1 MIPVITVWEFM
12 TLRSRSK
19 IGGYPSLTVCLLRF
33 FLHFVGRTGC
43 DPQGKL
49 LSLYHLCTITCLLT
63 NAINGPALSH
73 PPYTAQSRVSTF
85 RLSNQSCFCQP
96 RSAALTFDSARIAEQ
111 SCLLHPEYHHDHSH
125 CVPETLRTM
134 SLPML
139 TYATLHQSPEL

>member
-1 MIPVITVWEFM
+1 MIPVIMVWELM

-19 IGGYPSLTVCLLRF
+19 IDGYPSLMVCLFRF
-33 FLHFVGRTGC
+33 LLHFFGRTGC

-49 LSLYHLCTITCLLT
+49 LSLYHLCTITCVFDQCHQWPCPFTSPIYSPIARFDILTVESELLL
-63 NAINGPALSH
+63 PAQICS
-73 PPYTAQSRVSTF
+73 F
-85 RLSNQSCFCQP
+85 D
-96 RSAALTFDSARIAEQ
+96 FDSARIAEQ